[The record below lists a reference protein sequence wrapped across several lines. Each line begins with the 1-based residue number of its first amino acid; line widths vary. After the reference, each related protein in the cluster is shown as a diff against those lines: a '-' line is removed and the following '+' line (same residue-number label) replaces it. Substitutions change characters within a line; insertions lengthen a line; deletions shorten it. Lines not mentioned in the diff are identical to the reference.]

1 MSFDWFV
8 VVACLIIVTWFII
21 FLVGLRRTYKKE
33 KEVVKCM
40 NSVIISDWDNQGS
53 IEDQMWTNYI
63 RIGDTL
69 KKKKNEQLYFVWRE
83 FEESLVPFY
92 ERKEVKNTL
101 DSHHFFNEDVLAPL
115 IFTKDVYKVT
125 PNVLVGLGVML
136 TFLGLIIGIWNI
148 DVSSSNATDLQQDVG
163 SIIEGAKLAFS
174 SSIAG
179 ILCSIVFVLAHSWYK
194 TKLKERIQKL
204 QNHINFKFVR
214 TPPEKSLVEIQDY
227 SEQQMNHLAAL
238 STTIGDKLQEV
249 IRGISDDLKTEI
261 GTMSTELQS
270 LFKSLTSKTMQTAET
285 SLDSLVDRFIEKVGA
300 SVKEQQELLRETNQK
315 INDSLV
321 EFNNRFLLQVEGIK
335 EVIDK
340 LNNSYHVLEESL
352 VGRFTEVTFNLEKG
366 INQFLDYQKILDSQL
381 IVQRDINE
389 EIQKIVHSFSLS
401 AEKFS
406 NLHEEIM
413 NIQKNY
419 TTSSENLEIASES
432 LEKVSQTNN
441 LVTEKMTEAIGGMT
455 EPINRLKEAHN
466 QMFDKVNE
474 TMAQMSEK
482 MNNALNDYFKQVEDQ
497 TVTRMDQWNKQTTE
511 FSTAMLGVTKELNHS
526 VDTFTEKRLEDYSE
540 AVKVQKDS
548 IEEMNKWTEQSK
560 IFALSMEKFATTISN
575 ISDKIKDIEDRI
587 DSNSQTEDNSNS
599 EKS

>member
-1 MSFDWFV
+1 MSFGLV

-21 FLVGLRRTYKKE
+21 FLVGLKRTYKKE
-33 KEVVKCM
+33 KEVVECM
-40 NSVIISDWDNQGS
+40 NSVIIADWDNHGS
-53 IEDQMWTNYI
+53 IEDQMWANYI

-101 DSHHFFNEDVLAPL
+101 DSHHFFNEDVLAPS

-179 ILCSIVFVLAHSWYK
+179 ILCSIVFVLAHSWFK
-194 TKLKERIQKL
+194 TKLKERIRKL

-270 LFKSLTSKTMQTAET
+270 LFKNLTSKTMQTAET

-315 INDSLV
+315 INESLV

-381 IVQRDINE
+381 IIQRDIND
-389 EIQKIVHSFSLS
+389 EIQKIVNSFSLS

-406 NLHEEIM
+406 ILHEEIK

-455 EPINRLKEAHN
+455 EPINRLKDVHN
-466 QMFDKVNE
+466 QMLDKVNE
-474 TMAQMSEK
+474 TMARMSEK

-511 FSTAMLGVTKELNHS
+511 FSTAMLGVAKELNHS

-540 AVKVQKDS
+540 SVKVQKDS

-575 ISDKIKDIEDRI
+575 ISDNIKDIEDRI
-587 DSNSQTEDNSNS
+587 DSNLQTEDSSDS